1 MLFTTFYFSG
11 TGNTRWAVEQFNR
24 ILNENSLQFKAYSI
38 DNFNS
43 KSKEELTALLKKSAY
58 IGLAHPI
65 YGADVPPIMRDFIF
79 LLTDILRTEEIP
91 PIPLY
96 IINTFGY
103 INAFGPF
110 AAQKLLDN
118 QYFDMKAYCN
128 IKLCNNVSTHSH
140 KTASI
145 SEEKLST
152 RKQAAVAELRK
163 LIQGILSGK
172 KHIKGIGFYLLPG
185 IIIRKISKQ
194 SVKSHYKTLSVQ
206 TCTCT
211 RCMLCVRGC
220 PTQSISYIGGD
231 FVFSSKC
238 TACMR
243 CYNLCPTA
251 SVLID
256 GIFTDPQ
263 DYFRYKGPE
272 KA

>member
-11 TGNTRWAVEQFNR
+11 TGNTRWVVEQFNR
-24 ILNENSLQFKAYSI
+24 ILNENSLQSKSCTI
-38 DNFNS
+38 DNFNCI
-43 KSKEELTALLKKSAY
+43 SKEALTDLLKQSTY

-65 YGADVPPIMRDFIF
+65 YGADVPPIMKDFIY
-79 LLTDILRTEEIP
+79 LLSNILRAEKSPAKPT
-91 PIPLY
+91 Y

-110 AAQKLLDN
+110 AAKKLLDN
-118 QYFDMKAYCN
+118 ECFNLKAYSN
-128 IKLCNNVSTHSH
+128 IKLCNNVSTNSH
-140 KTASI
+140 KTPPI
-145 SEEKLST
+145 TEEKLNI

-163 LIQGILSGK
+163 LVQDIQSGK
-172 KHIKGIGFYLLPG
+172 RHIRGIGFYLLPG
-185 IIIRKISKQ
+185 IIIRKVSNQ
-194 SVKSHYKTLSVQ
+194 SVKSHYKVLSVQ
-206 TCTCT
+206 TNTCT
-211 RCMLCVRGC
+211 KCMLCVQRC
-220 PTQSISYIGGD
+220 PTQSILYVDGQ
-231 FVFSSKC
+231 FVFSDKC

-243 CYNLCPTA
+243 CYNFCPTA